1 MIDKETVEHNGE
13 QIALILRKNLK
24 VDGLEFFTQ
33 QDNPFQVGIHNRP
46 KGLKLSPHFHHLD
59 KPLIIDTIQ
68 EILIVQKGKIRIT
81 FYSSDSKVI
90 TKKILGE
97 GDSILLM
104 SEGHG
109 VDFLQ
114 DSQVLEIKQGPYP
127 GPSSAKIYI
136 HLDETSNT

>member
-1 MIDKETVEHNGE
+1 MKNKETVNHDGK

-33 QDNPFQVGIHNRP
+33 QDNPFQVGVHNRP
-46 KGLKLSPHFHHLD
+46 KGIKLSPHFHHLD
-59 KPLIIDTIQ
+59 KPLVIDTIQ
-68 EILIVQKGKIRIT
+68 EILIVQKGKISIT

-90 TKKILGE
+90 TKKILRE

-136 HLDETSNT
+136 HLSETPNS